1 MFLLDNA
8 IIILMVGGIV
18 FFLFTFLIISTFGQ
32 DFMTS
37 LFLTSMFFVTL
48 FKLPLQMV
56 NDIYKDRNKILHLLK
71 KDHEISDKHL
81 EMFKHILNSRF
92 RIFRLFLRA
101 GMFSYT
107 ASMIGL
113 AEWYKS
119 QPFTVQ
125 LSTLKQKRKKKK
137 SFEKKYRNTTVKGLK
152 ECIL

>member
-119 QPFTVQ
+119 KPFTVQ

-137 SFEKKYRNTTVKGLK
+137 SFEKKYRNTTVEGLK